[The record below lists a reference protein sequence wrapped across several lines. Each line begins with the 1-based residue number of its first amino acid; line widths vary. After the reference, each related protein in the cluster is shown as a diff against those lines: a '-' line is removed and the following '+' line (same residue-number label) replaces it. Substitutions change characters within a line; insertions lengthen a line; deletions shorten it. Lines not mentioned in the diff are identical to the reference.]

1 MNRWFAGLILTS
13 IVILGAG
20 ALGASAQPYP
30 TPSPSTSPEGSPTTT
45 MRP

>member
-1 MNRWFAGLILTS
+1 MNQWFAGLMLTS

-20 ALGASAQPYP
+20 ALDASAQPYP
-30 TPSPSTSPEGSPTTT
+30 SPSPSMSPTPMST

>member
-1 MNRWFAGLILTS
+1 MNQWFGGLMLTA

-20 ALGASAQPYP
+20 VLGASAQPYP
-30 TPSPSTSPEGSPTTT
+30 SPSPSMSPTPMST